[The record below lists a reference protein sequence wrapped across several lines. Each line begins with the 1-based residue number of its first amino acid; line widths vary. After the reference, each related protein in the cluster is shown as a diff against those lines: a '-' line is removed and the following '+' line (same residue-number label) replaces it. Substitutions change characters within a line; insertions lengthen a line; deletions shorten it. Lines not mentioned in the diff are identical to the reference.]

1 MLWVTWLSAYFE
13 ARVFMLIYTFEGKNA
28 DSILLRRQGIISGYS
43 GKNVHPS
50 SDVIILHHYCLIYT

>member
-28 DSILLRRQGIISGYS
+28 GSILLRRQGIISGYS
-43 GKNVHPS
+43 GKSFHPS
-50 SDVIILHHYCLIYT
+50 SDVIILHHY